1 MRKPKFNIRD
11 EVYHITPESPK
22 GVVLDVRYSFLT
34 GLYSYEVTF
43 SAETASLEYQEH
55 ELSETKNFS

>member
-22 GVVLDVRYSFLT
+22 GIVIDVRYSFLT
-34 GLYSYEVTF
+34 GLYTYEVAF

-55 ELSETKNFS
+55 ELTDHKIF